1 MSAIDLA
8 IVAVVSALA
17 IALHVALFVLFRRW
31 MDRDLALS
39 LAGDDPAKRSYLL
52 QRLRHAKR
60 EGITRGSL
68 RVSSKLG
75 SQSTVSLSMSLSISS
90 DILESLAS
98 V

>member
-52 QRLRHAKR
+52 QRLRHANR
-60 EGITRGSL
+60 EGIRRKALAAWLQREADAWRG
-68 RVSSKLG
+68 
-75 SQSTVSLSMSLSISS
+75 
-90 DILESLAS
+90 
-98 V
+98 

>member
-60 EGITRGSL
+60 EGIRRKALAAWLQREADAWRG
-68 RVSSKLG
+68 
-75 SQSTVSLSMSLSISS
+75 
-90 DILESLAS
+90 
-98 V
+98 

>member
-52 QRLRHAKR
+52 QCLRHAKR
-60 EGITRGSL
+60 EGITR
-68 RVSSKLG
+68 KA
-75 SQSTVSLSMSLSISS
+75 
-90 DILESLAS
+90 LAAWLQREADAWRG
-98 V
+98 

>member
-60 EGITRGSL
+60 ERITR
-68 RVSSKLG
+68 KA
-75 SQSTVSLSMSLSISS
+75 
-90 DILESLAS
+90 LAAWLQREADAWRG
-98 V
+98 

>member
-8 IVAVVSALA
+8 IVAVASALA

-39 LAGDDPAKRSYLL
+39 LAGDEPAKRSYLL

-60 EGITRGSL
+60 EGIRRKALAAWLQREADAWRG
-68 RVSSKLG
+68 
-75 SQSTVSLSMSLSISS
+75 
-90 DILESLAS
+90 
-98 V
+98 

>member
-1 MSAIDLA
+1 MNAADLA
-8 IVAVVSALA
+8 IVVLVSALA

-60 EGITRGSL
+60 EGIRRKALAAWLQREADAWRG
-68 RVSSKLG
+68 
-75 SQSTVSLSMSLSISS
+75 
-90 DILESLAS
+90 
-98 V
+98 

>member
-60 EGITRGSL
+60 EGITR
-68 RVSSKLG
+68 KA
-75 SQSTVSLSMSLSISS
+75 
-90 DILESLAS
+90 LAAWLQRDADAWRG
-98 V
+98 

>member
-60 EGITRGSL
+60 EGIMRKALAAWLQREADAWRG
-68 RVSSKLG
+68 
-75 SQSTVSLSMSLSISS
+75 
-90 DILESLAS
+90 
-98 V
+98 

>member
-60 EGITRGSL
+60 ECITR
-68 RVSSKLG
+68 KA
-75 SQSTVSLSMSLSISS
+75 
-90 DILESLAS
+90 LAAWLQREADAWRG
-98 V
+98 